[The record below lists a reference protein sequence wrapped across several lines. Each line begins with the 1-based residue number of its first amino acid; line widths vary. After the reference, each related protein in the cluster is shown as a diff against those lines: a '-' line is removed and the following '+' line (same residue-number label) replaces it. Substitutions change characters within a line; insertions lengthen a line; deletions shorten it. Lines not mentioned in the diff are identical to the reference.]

1 MVIITGAMLDPRMY
15 LSAVGGLAFT
25 GGVLERL
32 LEVAIGVSSV
42 VIAILWIPVALGGF
56 FSVDENRRYESH
68 LRLRNAI
75 IGTVIYALA
84 VSGSIYGIFKF
95 IAFGT

>member
-1 MVIITGAMLDPRMY
+1 MLDPRMY

-25 GGVLERL
+25 GVLERL

-42 VIAILWIPVALGGF
+42 VIAILWIPVALGF